1 MPGPK
6 NNSTG
11 NVQKCPNM
19 LGATFETC
27 GKSKM
32 ESSEHP
38 LMCLSADGTR
48 FQCHLTQWRLSKN
61 TIIKTCI
68 WVDVNSMLTLLVLK
82 SRWLF
87 DSHSDTIVIP
97 SIKQCSKW
105 TNKKHQQENSTVL
118 NPIPPLLCFFY
129 HSFISTRCCVWHH
142 AIIMSILLRA
152 AGLAMGWKPWKT
164 NISPPAGTRKIIHSK
179 SAFKHI
185 CVCMYVYIQYIY
197 IYPIWF
203 SIWKMSMNFLYTFLF
218 FFEDLGQDCLPFCIA
233 VHLLGDSSNLHE
245 VLRLY
250 HITEYA

>member
-6 NNSTG
+6 KNSTG

-38 LMCLSADGTR
+38 LMCLSADGTW

-185 CVCMYVYIQYIY
+185 CVCMYVYI
-197 IYPIWF
+197 YPIWF